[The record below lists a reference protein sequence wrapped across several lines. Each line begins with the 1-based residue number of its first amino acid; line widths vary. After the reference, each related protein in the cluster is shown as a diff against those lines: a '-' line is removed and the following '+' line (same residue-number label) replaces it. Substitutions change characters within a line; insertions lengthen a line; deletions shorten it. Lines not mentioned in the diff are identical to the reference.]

1 MMNELKEKRWRQRF
15 SNLRRAFALYDEG
28 ASSATLNRLEKEGL
42 IQRFE
47 YTFELSWKTMKDYLE
62 GRGIAAAYPR
72 DTIKESFA
80 HGLVEDGD
88 IWMEMLERRNLLSH
102 TYDEKTFQIACGL
115 VCGPFHAAISS
126 LVARLEKE
134 A

>member
-1 MMNELKEKRWRQRF
+1 MTKARVPRLSIA
-15 SNLRRAFALYDEG
+15 SN
-28 ASSATLNRLEKEGL
+28 
-42 IQRFE
+42 
-47 YTFELSWKTMKDYLE
+47 ELSWKTMKDYLE
-62 GRGIAAAYPR
+62 GRGISTAYPR

-102 TYDEKTFQIACGL
+102 TYDEKTFQTAFDL
-115 VCGPFHAAISS
+115 VYGPFHTAISS
-126 LVARLEKE
+126 LMARLERE